1 VTAVSQSAMRRLDL
15 TTPEQQAGFGKL
27 HVSMTGFW
35 ETAFRFVRC
44 TCGWRIVGLA
54 NLSRGPELKEAY
66 RQFDEHRRKPS

>member
-15 TTPEQQAGFGKL
+15 TTPEQQAG
-27 HVSMTGFW
+27 SMTGFW

-54 NLSRGPELKEAY
+54 NLSRG
-66 RQFDEHRRKPS
+66 RS